1 MREKVVCNA
10 SPLIFLAKIGRLDL
24 LESYNLF
31 IPSQVETE
39 ILAGLRKKRGDAKD
53 IVDYLETKKITPIK
67 VTALRNLPAS
77 LGAGERAVIS
87 LAVKENIKRVFIDE
101 AKARTV
107 ARFNGLE
114 PKGVMGILWDS
125 YNSGKVDKPSLEALS
140 FQLIENGYRIKEEV
154 FIEFLKKLKELV

>member
-31 IPSQVETE
+31 IPSQVEAE
-39 ILAGLRKKRGDAKD
+39 ILAGLKKKRGDAKR
-53 IVDYLETKKITPIK
+53 IVDYLETKKITPVK
-67 VTALRNLPAS
+67 VIALRNLPLS

-114 PKGVMGILWDS
+114 PKGTIGIVWDS
-125 YNSGKVDKPSLEALS
+125 YKTGKIDKLIVEALL
-140 FQLIENGYRIKEEV
+140 FDLIEKGYRIREEI
-154 FIEFLKKLKELV
+154 FIEFLKKVKGL